1 MDYLANREQLKVLID
16 SLAVDRK
23 LAVYEWS
30 RDCDQCEGDRMD
42 IIPATIVSY
51 ESWENNRQ
59 DYAEGPC
66 VTRPVSMD
74 DYSAFEAT
82 FQDRRAEQYNY

>member
-1 MDYLANREQLKVLID
+1 MDYLAKREQLKVLID

-23 LAVYEWS
+23 LAVYQWA

-42 IIPATIVSY
+42 LIPATIVAY
-51 ESWENNRQ
+51 ESWENNIQ

-66 VTRPVSMD
+66 VTRPVNMD
-74 DYSAFEAT
+74 DYSDFEAS
-82 FQDRRAEQYNY
+82 FRDHRAEQYNY

>member
-1 MDYLANREQLKVLID
+1 MDYLAEREQLKVLID

-23 LAVYEWS
+23 LAVYQWS

-42 IIPATIVSY
+42 LIPATIVAY
-51 ESWENNRQ
+51 ESWENNIQ

-66 VTRPVSMD
+66 VTRPVNMD
-74 DYSAFEAT
+74 DYGDFEAS
-82 FQDRRAEQYNY
+82 FRDRRAEQYNY

>member
-1 MDYLANREQLKVLID
+1 MDYLAEREQLKVLID

-23 LAVYEWS
+23 LAVYQWS

-42 IIPATIVSY
+42 LIPATIVAY
-51 ESWENNRQ
+51 ESWENNIQ

-74 DYSAFEAT
+74 NYQSFKASFRDH
-82 FQDRRAEQYNY
+82 RAEQYNY